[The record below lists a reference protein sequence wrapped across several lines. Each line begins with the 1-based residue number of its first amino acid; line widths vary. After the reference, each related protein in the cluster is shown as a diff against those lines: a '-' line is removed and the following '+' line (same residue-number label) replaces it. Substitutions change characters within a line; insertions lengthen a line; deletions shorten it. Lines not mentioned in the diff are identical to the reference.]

1 MKKVVLIVLAVLI
14 VLIIIAFMGFRGMMR
29 GPDLSAYESLREPR
43 VSTMASQ
50 RMLVAELKG
59 DPNQVGGKAF
69 GALFKTFYQLKG
81 VPKAG
86 PPPAP
91 RARWPLPL
99 NTPKA
104 EWVGV
109 YGMPIP
115 ATVEAL
121 PEKADPLVKIGIW
134 EYGTVAEI
142 LHIGPYN
149 EESPTVEKLVSF
161 IKQKGYQVIGDH
173 EEEYL
178 RGPGMF
184 GKGDPKR
191 YYTII
196 RYRVEKVPADSMAR
210 QEKPQGK

>member
-1 MKKVVLIVLAVLI
+1 MKKLILIVLGILVVLVVFS
-14 VLIIIAFMGFRGMMR
+14 VLGFLWLMR

-43 VSTMASQ
+43 ISTMASQ
-50 RMLVAELKG
+50 RILVVELKG

-81 VPKAG
+81 VPKG
-86 PPPAP
+86 GSPPAP

-99 NTPKA
+99 DTPKG
-104 EWVGV
+104 EWIGI

-121 PEKADPLVKIGIW
+121 PEKTDPLVKIGTW
-134 EYGTVAEI
+134 DYGTVAEI
-142 LHIGPYN
+142 LHVGPYG
-149 EESPTVEKLVSF
+149 EEAPTVGKLAAF
-161 IKQKGYQVIGDH
+161 LAQQGFQVIGDH

-184 GKGDPKR
+184 GKGDPRK

-196 RYRVEKVPADSMAR
+196 RYRVTKAQPDSVTEDH
-210 QEKPQGK
+210 QTQ

>member
-1 MKKVVLIVLAVLI
+1 MKKVVLIVLAILGI
-14 VLIIIAFMGFRGMMR
+14 LIIIAFVGLRSMMR

-43 VSTMASQ
+43 ISTMESQ
-50 RMLVAELKG
+50 RMLVVELKG

-81 VPKAG
+81 VPKGG

-91 RARWPLPL
+91 RARWPRALD
-99 NTPKA
+99 TPKG
-104 EWVGV
+104 EWVGI

-121 PEKADPLVKIGIW
+121 PEKADPLVKIGTW
-134 EYGTVAEI
+134 DYGTVAEI
-142 LHIGPYN
+142 LHVGLYS
-149 EESPTVEKLVSF
+149 EEVPTVGRLMAF
-161 IKQKGYQVIGDH
+161 ISRNGYQAIGEH

-178 RGPGMF
+178 KGPGMF
-184 GKGDPKR
+184 GKGDPRK

-196 RYRVEKVPADSMAR
+196 RYRVEKAQPDTVLKQTQAN
-210 QEKPQGK
+210 